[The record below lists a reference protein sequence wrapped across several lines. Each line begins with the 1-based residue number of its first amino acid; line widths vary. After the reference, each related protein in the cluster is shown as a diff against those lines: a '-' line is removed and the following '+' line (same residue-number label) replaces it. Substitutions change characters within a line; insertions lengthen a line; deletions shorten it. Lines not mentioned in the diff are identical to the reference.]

1 MGRFNKLALA
11 LPVAALLALAA
22 CADDVPTHVPSHV
35 APSPTPAP
43 VVEQPAPALVEAE
56 PSESTQAQ
64 QQEAAVPERNRV
76 LTMRLTEQLS
86 IYHWPIEGLDP
97 LVEHGPNTLLRA
109 DGWTES
115 DGCEIWLRLDMNN
128 DAIGWVRLSDT
139 PLTESEART
148 LPLLEPPTLPVAE
161 LDLPGG
167 ERLTVTILGRSPDH
181 MRYAVRL
188 PNSEHAL
195 WAPQWTLRADDQS
208 REVPVFAGPTFG
220 DWRPI
225 SSRSMVLAGT
235 TSHRPEMFSRPGGE
249 YSGYD
254 IRSDWHQVD
263 LIAPQY
269 PVMGRSLDG
278 QWIAL
283 RLDELEPPVGWVQ
296 LEQLNL
302 NVEAESLPYVLSG
315 DTEVI
320 QLDADGSVVG
330 DVHRAPRL
338 YHWQWRDD
346 GVIVGSNDGLW
357 RWNPALDEQPT
368 QFAPAQWVV
377 YSPDG
382 RYAAS
387 GTSPDYE
394 SGDLTREITIT
405 EVDSG
410 ESITFL
416 DAGAAYFT
424 HHASDPSL
432 HWSADSRHL
441 ATRFSPL
448 GEDPWRGFYVLAV
461 DGSRTE
467 FDGERDGHFRSWLP
481 DGTLLAQTEEH
492 LRVYTPQGVL
502 LRELPPAF
510 LHHRLGSTHRTLTR
524 PGSGE
529 MPSVYDRQTGEQLPL
544 PAPLDEPGWVVA
556 EPYGRTQAAGRD
568 HVLFLRANDG
578 TVSFVVYDLAAH
590 AATTYPDLNVTVSRP
605 DYFYRS
611 VTWSDSG
618 DQVAFIIEEQGGFIV
633 DLRSGT
639 SRTIDLA
646 PITAPYEWNGI
657 VEWSPDGRWLLTV
670 SLRAAGEYDD
680 DGVSAYPARP
690 HYARPAIPYIM
701 EYRLI
706 DAASG
711 RVVQRFRANPDTCWD
726 AAHTAAFSP
735 DGQRIAFS
743 GLFVDCT

>member
-1 MGRFNKLALA
+1 MGRFNKLALT
-11 LPVAALLALAA
+11 LPVAVLLALAA
-22 CADDVPTHVPSHV
+22 CADDVPSHVAPHV

-43 VVEQPAPALVEAE
+43 VVEQSAPALVEAE

-64 QQEAAVPERNRV
+64 EQEEPEPERNRV
-76 LTMRLTEQLS
+76 LIIRLTEQLN
-86 IYHWPIEGLDP
+86 IYHWPLEGLRP
-97 LVEHGPNTLLRA
+97 LLDFGPSAVLLA
-109 DGWTES
+109 DGWTEL
-115 DGCEIWLRLDMNN
+115 DRGEIWLRLDLNN
-128 DAIGWVRLSDT
+128 YAAGWVRLADT
-139 PLTESEART
+139 PLTEPEART
-148 LPLLEPPTLPVAE
+148 LPLLEPPTLPVGEFE
-161 LDLPGG
+161 LPDG
-167 ERLTVTILGRSPDH
+167 ERLTVTVMGRSLDN

-188 PNSEHAL
+188 PNSEHTL
-195 WAPQWTLRADDQS
+195 WVPRWALRADDQS
-208 REVPVFAGPTFG
+208 RDLPVFAGPTFG
-220 DWRPI
+220 DWRPT

-235 TSHRPEMFSRPGGE
+235 TSHRPAMFSRPGGE

-263 LIAPQY
+263 VIAPQY

-302 NVEAESLPYVLSG
+302 NVEPESLPYVLSG

-330 DVHRAPRL
+330 EVHRALRM
-338 YHWQWRDD
+338 YHWQWRED

-357 RWNPALDEQPT
+357 RWNPAHDEQPT
-368 QFAPAQWVV
+368 QFAPPQWVV

-394 SGDLTREITIT
+394 AEDYSRDITIT

-410 ESITFL
+410 ESIAFL

-424 HHASDPSL
+424 HHVSDPSL

-441 ATRFSPL
+441 ATRFSPP
-448 GEDPWRGFYVLAV
+448 GEDLWRGFYVLGV
-461 DGSRTE
+461 DGSRIE
-467 FDGERDGHFRSWLP
+467 FDGERDGHLRDWLP

-502 LRELPPAF
+502 LRELPPAY

-544 PAPLDEPGWVVA
+544 PAPLHEPGWVMA
-556 EPYGRTQAAGRD
+556 EPYGREQAVGRD
-568 HVLFLRANDG
+568 HVLFLRATDG
-578 TVSFVVYDLAAH
+578 AVSVVVYDLATH

-605 DYFYRS
+605 DYFHRS

-618 DQVAFIIEEQGGFIV
+618 DQVAFIIQEQSGFIL
-633 DLRSGT
+633 DLT
-639 SRTIDLA
+639 SETTRIIDLV
-646 PITAPYEWNGI
+646 PITAPYEWNSI
-657 VEWSPDGRWLLTV
+657 VEWSPDGRWLLTE
-670 SLRAAGEYDD
+670 SLRAVDEYDD

-690 HYARPAIPYIM
+690 HYARPPIPYIM

-743 GLFVDCT
+743 GLYVDCT